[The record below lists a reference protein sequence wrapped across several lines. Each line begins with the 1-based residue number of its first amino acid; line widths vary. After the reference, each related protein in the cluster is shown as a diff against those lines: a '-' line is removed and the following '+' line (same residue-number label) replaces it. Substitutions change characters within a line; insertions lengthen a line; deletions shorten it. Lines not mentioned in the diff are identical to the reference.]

1 MQASVAFLL
10 LGVVVMSIPA
20 AFVAVI
26 LIWSTT
32 PLAIQWSGQGGGFL
46 FGVTAR
52 MVTGALLCGLVMLV
66 LRVALP
72 LHRDALRTYLAAG
85 LGIFG
90 AMICVYWGAQF
101 IPSGWISVLF
111 GLTPMVTGAFAL
123 WWLEE
128 EGFTP
133 FRLLGLVLGL
143 LGLLVMFG
151 SGASLG
157 GQALYGAAAV
167 LASVVL
173 HSLSAVWVKRVGAN
187 LPAMAVTGGGLLA
200 AAPAYLACWWL
211 FDGHLPQDLS
221 LRTLGAIG
229 YLALFGSVLGFMLY
243 YYLLRHV
250 EAGKTALATLV
261 TPVLALLL
269 GALLNGEALGWPVW
283 LGTGLVLAGL
293 ASHQWGGRRAPR
305 WPPERGQDRA

>member
-1 MQASVAFLL
+1 
-10 LGVVVMSIPA
+10 MSIPA

-52 MVTGALLCGLVMLV
+52 MVAGALLCGLVMLV

-72 LHRDALRTYLAAG
+72 LHRDALRTYAAAG
-85 LGIFG
+85 MGIFG

-111 GLTPMVTGAFAL
+111 GLTPMVTGGFAL
-123 WWLEE
+123 WWLQE

-133 FRLLGLVLGL
+133 FRILGLVLGL
-143 LGLLVMFG
+143 LGLLVLFG
-151 SGASLG
+151 SGATLG
-157 GQALYGAAAV
+157 EQALFGAAAV

-187 LPAMAVTGGGLLA
+187 LPAMAVTGGGLLV
-200 AAPAYLACWWL
+200 AAPAYLVCWWL
-211 FDGHLPQDLS
+211 FDGRLPEELP
-221 LRTLGAIG
+221 LRTLGSIA
-229 YLALFGSVLGFMLY
+229 YLSVFGSVLGFMLY

-250 EAGKTALATLV
+250 EASKTALITLV

-269 GALLNGEALGWPVW
+269 GAALNAEHLGWKVW
-283 LGTGLVLAGL
+283 LGTLLILTGL
-293 ASHQWGGRRAPR
+293 ACHYWGGRLSVRVPLAVK
-305 WPPERGQDRA
+305 EE

>member
-1 MQASVAFLL
+1 
-10 LGVVVMSIPA
+10 MSIPA

-52 MVTGALLCGLVMLV
+52 MVAGALLCGLVMLV

-72 LHRDALRTYLAAG
+72 LHRDALRTYAAAG

-111 GLTPMVTGAFAL
+111 GLTPMVTGGFAL
-123 WWLEE
+123 WWLQE

-133 FRLLGLVLGL
+133 YRILGLVLGL
-143 LGLLVMFG
+143 LGLLVLFG
-151 SGASLG
+151 SGATLG
-157 GQALYGAAAV
+157 GQALFGAAAV
-167 LASVVL
+167 LVSVVL

-187 LPAMAVTGGGLLA
+187 LPAMAVTGGGLLV
-200 AAPAYLACWWL
+200 AAPAYLVCWWL
-211 FDGHLPQDLS
+211 FDGRLPEELP
-221 LRTLGAIG
+221 LRTLGSIA
-229 YLALFGSVLGFMLY
+229 YLSVFGSVLGFMLY

-250 EAGKTALATLV
+250 EASKTALITLV

-269 GALLNGEALGWPVW
+269 GAALNAEHLGWKVW
-283 LGTGLVLAGL
+283 LGTLLILTGL
-293 ASHQWGGRRAPR
+293 ACHYWGGRLSARMLLAVK
-305 WPPERGQDRA
+305 EE